1 MLTAL
6 LAFFWND
13 LVSETG
19 LFEVA
24 VQVDELI
31 RADRDRVVHRT
42 FEIVGLQHVE
52 DRQFLFTQRILS
64 GEVDHHLVY
73 HAVCLTA

>member
-1 MLTAL
+1 MI
-6 LAFFWND
+6 
-13 LVSETG
+13 SETG
-19 LFEVA
+19 LFEVT
-24 VQVDELI
+24 VQIDELI

-52 DRQFLFTQRILS
+52 DRQFLFTQCILS

-73 HAVCLTA
+73 HASVLPPKILAPAMESTL